1 MTPPTAL
8 TIGLLKIPAL
18 RLLMSGLVT
27 GIAEG
32 SVKIRLVANDG
43 SVFGEAAITVN
54 NPETVQV

>member
-1 MTPPTAL
+1 
-8 TIGLLKIPAL
+8 
-18 RLLMSGLVT
+18 SGLVT

-54 NPETVQV
+54 NPETAQV